1 MPPETVSRE
10 IKQIVDE
17 EKNVRSWPNDDDGDL
32 LRELEGEGFD
42 FEAVHEVDFQIN
54 FERWPPSPQAL
65 QFLEKLYGTCAI
77 VEPDEESD
85 GYVEIT
91 KKMVLTYEGIV
102 SMKEQITTLLKPFAG
117 YCDWWDVRS
126 ADAG

>member
-1 MPPETVSRE
+1 M
-10 IKQIVDE
+10 
-17 EKNVRSWPNDDDGDL
+17 RSWPNDADGDV
-32 LRELEGEGFD
+32 LRALEEEGFD
-42 FEAVHEVDFQIN
+42 FDAVHQVDFQIN
-54 FERWPPSPQAL
+54 FERWPPPPQAL

-91 KKMVLTYEGIV
+91 KRMMVTYEGVISV
-102 SMKEQITTLLKPFAG
+102 QEQITTLLKPFTG
-117 YCDWWDVRS
+117 SCDWWEVRS